1 MEDVWMPRV
10 RARRIYVAVRDGTV
24 QHGRRGVR
32 MGTCM
37 RAWVRACAR
46 IPVLY
51 TLHAAKHTM
60 PCRSMK
66 QSCSTDKK
74 FASHNMNSADIYI

>member
-1 MEDVWMPRV
+1 MPRV
-10 RARRIYVAVRDGTV
+10 RARRIYVAVRDWTV

-51 TLHAAKHTM
+51 AARSKAYHAM
-60 PCRSMK
+60 P
-66 QSCSTDKK
+66 QHEAEL
-74 FASHNMNSADIYI
+74 FY